1 VFVRCTFVFRV
12 FGRSGSVVERSVSG
26 YVPVD
31 SLLIWKGREG
41 KGGGETVS
49 QLASLLVSRDIAILI
64 TLVMMP
70 VGSLSWFSCF
80 FGRRWMDGSWSC
92 QEEKEYCV
100 LV

>member
-31 SLLIWKGREG
+31 SLLIWKGR
-41 KGGGETVS
+41 GGGETVS